1 MADELAEVT
10 KKFGSLSEYS
20 IQLNRWFLK
29 PIGAWPESSS
39 TTRHEKILSQI
50 SIIICW
56 CISLFT
62 IIPALLRLILEKEDL
77 YLKLK
82 AFGPLSHWIVGVFNY
97 AALLLRK
104 DEIRRCIEHIQA
116 DWEIITRITDQRIM
130 LKNAKI
136 GRSIAAF
143 TAAFVHS
150 GIVSTCIVLGA
161 LKHTTKV
168 GNETISIYRL
178 PCPPYKIQT
187 DTNPTYGIIL
197 GSQFLSGFIVTSSA
211 LGAFSVATVV
221 TSHALGQLNV
231 VTNWINEFVNQ
242 SDKERDSHTHKISV
256 IVDHHLRILNLVEHI
271 EHMMS
276 GICFM
281 ETFKCMLGMCMP
293 SYYMLAEWSEHNI
306 QNLVTYALVAVSMT
320 FNIFLVCY
328 IGELLSEQ
336 CKKVGDIVYMTN
348 WYQLPDKEIL
358 NLVMIISRSSMEIK
372 ITAGKL
378 ITLSVY
384 TFAESWDQDWMYSVQ
399 INRWLLKSVG
409 IWPRALCL
417 STMEK
422 MNSIILVLI
431 SCFLIGFLL
440 IPCALCTLLDKTGD
454 LDTKIKMIG
463 PLSFCVMAAIKYYI
477 LVSRGDMIG
486 KCIENIR
493 NDWIRLCSQQR
504 QGERDLMK
512 ESARIGRSLAILCAG
527 FMYSG
532 GFFYTTVM
540 PLCSKR
546 TVIIDNETVRAQAFP
561 IYRGLLDPRT
571 SPSFEIVQLMQCL
584 AGFVI
589 YSVTISA
596 CSLAAVFVMHAC
608 GQFKILISK
617 LDKLIDGKTEEKD
630 TSTYEQ
636 RLGDIVE
643 HHLHILRSIAES
655 AYMINWYLLPD
666 KKALG
671 LILMFVISNSSLKL
685 TAGKLVELSL
695 ASFCSVNNTHL
706 STHSLP

>member
-378 ITLSVY
+378 IT
-384 TFAESWDQDWMYSVQ
+384 F
-399 INRWLLKSVG
+399 
-409 IWPRALCL
+409 
-417 STMEK
+417 
-422 MNSIILVLI
+422 
-431 SCFLIGFLL
+431 
-440 IPCALCTLLDKTGD
+440 
-454 LDTKIKMIG
+454 
-463 PLSFCVMAAIKYYI
+463 
-477 LVSRGDMIG
+477 
-486 KCIENIR
+486 
-493 NDWIRLCSQQR
+493 
-504 QGERDLMK
+504 
-512 ESARIGRSLAILCAG
+512 
-527 FMYSG
+527 
-532 GFFYTTVM
+532 
-540 PLCSKR
+540 
-546 TVIIDNETVRAQAFP
+546 
-561 IYRGLLDPRT
+561 
-571 SPSFEIVQLMQCL
+571 
-584 AGFVI
+584 
-589 YSVTISA
+589 A

-643 HHLHILRSIAES
+643 HHLHILSFIAQIERLLNEICFVEFVGCTMNICFLGYYLLTEWEQSETIGTVTYCALLISFIFNIFILCYIGEILFFECRSIAES

-695 ASFCSVNNTHL
+695 ASFCSVLKSGLAYL
-706 STHSLP
+706 SLLRTLIVE

>member
-1 MADELAEVT
+1 MADELTEVK

-82 AFGPLSHWIVGVFNY
+82 AFGPLCHWIVGVFNY

-161 LKHTTKV
+161 LKHTIKV
-168 GNETISIYRL
+168 DNETINIYTL

-187 DTNPTYGIIL
+187 DTNPTHGIIL
-197 GSQFLSGFIVTSSA
+197 GSQFLSGFIASSSA
-211 LGAFSVATVV
+211 VGAFSLATVFA
-221 TSHALGQLNV
+221 SHALGQLDV
-231 VTNWINEFVNQ
+231 MAIWINEFVNQ
-242 SDKERDSHTHKISV
+242 SNQEKDTHTHEISV
-256 IVDHHLRILNLVEHI
+256 IVEHHLRILNLVEHI

-281 ETFKCMLGMCMP
+281 ETFKCMVGMCMP
-293 SYYMLAEWSEHNI
+293 SYFILEEWSEHNI
-306 QNLVTYALVAVSMT
+306 QNLVTYAMIIVSMT

-384 TFAESWDQDWMYSVQ
+384 TFGNIV
-399 INRWLLKSVG
+399 
-409 IWPRALCL
+409 
-417 STMEK
+417 
-422 MNSIILVLI
+422 
-431 SCFLIGFLL
+431 
-440 IPCALCTLLDKTGD
+440 KT
-454 LDTKIKMIG
+454 
-463 PLSFCVMAAIKYYI
+463 
-477 LVSRGDMIG
+477 
-486 KCIENIR
+486 
-493 NDWIRLCSQQR
+493 
-504 QGERDLMK
+504 
-512 ESARIGRSLAILCAG
+512 
-527 FMYSG
+527 
-532 GFFYTTVM
+532 
-540 PLCSKR
+540 
-546 TVIIDNETVRAQAFP
+546 
-561 IYRGLLDPRT
+561 
-571 SPSFEIVQLMQCL
+571 
-584 AGFVI
+584 
-589 YSVTISA
+589 
-596 CSLAAVFVMHAC
+596 VF
-608 GQFKILISK
+608 GYLN
-617 LDKLIDGKTEEKD
+617 
-630 TSTYEQ
+630 
-636 RLGDIVE
+636 
-643 HHLHILRSIAES
+643 ILRQAT
-655 AYMINWYLLPD
+655 M
-666 KKALG
+666 
-671 LILMFVISNSSLKL
+671 
-685 TAGKLVELSL
+685 
-695 ASFCSVNNTHL
+695 
-706 STHSLP
+706 